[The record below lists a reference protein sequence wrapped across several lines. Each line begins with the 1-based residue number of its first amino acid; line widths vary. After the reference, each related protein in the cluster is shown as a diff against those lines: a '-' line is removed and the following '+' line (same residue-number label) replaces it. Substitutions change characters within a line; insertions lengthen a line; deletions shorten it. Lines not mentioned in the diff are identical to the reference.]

1 MHFILNTLY
10 YVKRYINVSVT
21 DLLNVIKISQNAT
34 LTIKSRWINK
44 PISMNKSL
52 TKQMGNFL
60 KNENG
65 DHTKLTNVL
74 EISGKE
80 SLHNFM
86 RSIRDNKYQN
96 L

>member
-1 MHFILNTLY
+1 
-10 YVKRYINVSVT
+10 
-21 DLLNVIKISQNAT
+21 
-34 LTIKSRWINK
+34 
-44 PISMNKSL
+44 MNKSL